1 MTNICHAY
9 LKTGDPEHG
18 QEDNTS
24 EFYLKHWLEVCV
36 NSTLI
41 LVFKGFL
48 LMHSFSYNY
57 LQINQCQKFLKGK
70 IHGDWADIQ
79 YLGKT

>member
-36 NSTLI
+36 NSH
-41 LVFKGFL
+41 FDFGF
-48 LMHSFSYNY
+48 
-57 LQINQCQKFLKGK
+57 
-70 IHGDWADIQ
+70 
-79 YLGKT
+79 